1 MAGVGLLTSRS
12 RGNSD
17 ASSKEDDKSQLENEA
32 LEKEFAWLLET
43 EFDVKLDA
51 MSRCMEECSKKF
63 SIVLNPALASG
74 GQSCF
79 SE

>member
-51 MSRCMEECSKKF
+51 MSRCME
-63 SIVLNPALASG
+63 VLETNLSPN
-74 GQSCF
+74 
-79 SE
+79 ETV